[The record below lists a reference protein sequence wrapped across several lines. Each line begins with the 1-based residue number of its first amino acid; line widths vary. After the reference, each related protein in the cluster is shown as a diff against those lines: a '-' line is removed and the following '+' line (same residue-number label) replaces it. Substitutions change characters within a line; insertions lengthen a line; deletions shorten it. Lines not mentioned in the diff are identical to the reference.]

1 MTVTVKYVYTAAEGA
16 EVVNFEDWVKTLP
29 ESEQGA
35 IANAH
40 RAHAR
45 AVTLKTASGALKV
58 EYNPE
63 MTYVWESAEAADAGL
78 GENPLWEKYHN
89 RYLAEN
95 NIKLEIIK
103 E

>member
-1 MTVTVKYVYTAAEGA
+1 MTVTVKYVYTASEGA
-16 EVVNFEDWVKTLP
+16 EVINFEDWVKTLSADAQ
-29 ESEQGA
+29 SEF
-35 IANAH
+35 ANTH

-45 AVTLKTASGALKV
+45 AVAMKTSSGALKV
-58 EYNPE
+58 EYTPE
-63 MTYVWESAEAADAGL
+63 MTYVWASAEAADAGL
-78 GENPLWEKYHN
+78 GADPLWEQYHN

>member
-1 MTVTVKYVYTAAEGA
+1 MTVTVKYVYTASEGA

-29 ESEQGA
+29 ESDQVA
-35 IANAH
+35 VANAG
-40 RAHAR
+40 RAHTR
-45 AVTLKTASGALKV
+45 AVAAKTASGALTV
-58 EYNPE
+58 EYTPE

-78 GENPLWEKYHN
+78 AENPLWEKYHN

-95 NIKLEIIK
+95 NIKLEITK